1 MLYSTTGQLTP
12 TPPFDFDRSL
22 EFLGSFGPTAGEQ
35 SLAARALTKA
45 ARVNGQT
52 IVFRLISTGG
62 VETPRLDYTLYSD
75 QPIDGLTARAA
86 ADRAAFFLSTADDL
100 HPFYAIGRTDPVFA
114 PIIER
119 LYGYHQVKFLT
130 PFENACWAI
139 LTQRNAMPIA
149 RKMKDVL
156 VERFGERLELDGL
169 RYTAFPEPARLAA
182 ADPAELLELIR
193 NVRRAEYLADVA
205 RAFSSVDETWLRNG
219 PYEDVETWL
228 RGING
233 IGAWSAAFVMLRGL
247 GRMERIP
254 IAEGKIPED
263 VSKLYGGSRQLSAA
277 EIQRIAEGY
286 GAWQGYWA
294 HYVRVA
300 G

>member
-12 TPPFDFDRSL
+12 TPPFDFDHSL
-22 EFLGSFGPTAGEQ
+22 DFLGSFGPTAGEQ
-35 SLAARALTKA
+35 ALAAHALTKA
-45 ARVNGQT
+45 TRVNGQT
-52 IVFRLISTGG
+52 VVFRLISTGD
-62 VETPRLDYTLYSD
+62 VEAPRLDYTLYSD
-75 QPIDGLTARAA
+75 QPIDGLTARAT
-86 ADRAAFFLSTADDL
+86 ADLAAFFLSTADDL
-100 HPFYAIGRTDPVFA
+100 RPFYAIGRTDPVFA

-149 RKMKDVL
+149 RKMKDAL
-156 VERFGERLELDGL
+156 VERFGSSLELDGL
-169 RYTAFPEPARLAA
+169 RYAAFPEPARLAA

-193 NVRRAEYLADVA
+193 NGRRAEYLADVA
-205 RAFSSVDETWLRNG
+205 RAFSSVDEAWLRTG

-254 IAEGKIPED
+254 IAEGKIPKD
-263 VSKLYGGSRQLSAA
+263 VSKLYGEGRQLSAA

>member
-12 TPPFDFDRSL
+12 TPPFDLDRSL
-22 EFLGSFGPTAGEQ
+22 DFLGSFGPTAGEQ

-52 IVFRLISTGG
+52 VVFQLISTGG
-62 VETPRLDYTLYSD
+62 AEAPRLDYTLFSD

-100 HPFYAIGRTDPVFA
+100 RPFYAIGRTDPVFA

-149 RKMKDVL
+149 RKMKDAL
-156 VERFGERLELDGL
+156 VERFGSSLELDGL
-169 RYTAFPEPARLAA
+169 RYAAFPEPARLAA

-193 NVRRAEYLADVA
+193 NGRRAEYLADVA
-205 RAFSSVDETWLRNG
+205 RAFSSVDETWLRTG

-263 VSKLYGGSRQLSAA
+263 VSKLYGEGRQLSAA